1 MIDYLEQN
9 LKDRKVMG
17 VFNGTSYTG
26 KVEESIVEKDGTFN
40 HIIQLD
46 KPIVRNYN
54 SPYQTARNNRWV
66 FKHINFRQSEEAQ
79 DNFMMVVTEGY

>member
-26 KVEESIVEKDGTFN
+26 TVLESAIEANGEYN
-40 HIIQLD
+40 HIIILD